1 MFSTALVLS
10 LGLAG
15 CGSDTAKEEKPKEET
30 KAPVSS
36 DKIDKEVYFKDNEA
50 KLESLKIKINETK
63 VIKPGE
69 KGNEHGEKPVFAI
82 WFEATN
88 LIDDG
93 ITPSDAWFVVFTV
106 IQDNNPNAINELEVG
121 ALPDERFLETQLEK
135 IKKDGT
141 VEHAIAYELDDLETP
156 VTLVA
161 NQGIGGK
168 ELGKQEY
175 QIKQ

>member
-1 MFSTALVLS
+1 M
-10 LGLAG
+10 
-15 CGSDTAKEEKPKEET
+15 
-30 KAPVSS
+30 
-36 DKIDKEVYFKDNEA
+36 DKEVYFKDNEA